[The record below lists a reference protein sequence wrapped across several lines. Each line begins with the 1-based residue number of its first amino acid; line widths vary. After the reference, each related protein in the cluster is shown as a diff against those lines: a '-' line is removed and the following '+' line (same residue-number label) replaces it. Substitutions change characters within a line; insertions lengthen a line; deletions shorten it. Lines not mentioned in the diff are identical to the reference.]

1 MARGLRRSYTW
12 SMTTINAHFDGKVII
27 PEAPLPLVPG
37 EKLRVTIE
45 RAQIVPRDGT
55 EPRPSL
61 LGILAGKVWI
71 SDDFNEPLDEFK
83 EYR

>member
-1 MARGLRRSYTW
+1 MSALPVV
-12 SMTTINAHFDGKVII
+12 NAHFDGTVIV
-27 PEAPLPLVPG
+27 PDEPLALVQG

-45 RAQIVPRDGT
+45 RNAPVLAEAT
-55 EPRPSL
+55 KPRPSL
-61 LGILAGKVWI
+61 LGILEGQVWI